1 MGNVTEGFKG
11 YVDVWKMNTF
21 DEINFQQELREQYAT
36 VQAVES
42 QKLLQQI
49 ARSGGLGG
57 GGIGGTLGNA
67 DLGNQ
72 GIFWR
77 RWNNY
82 LYTNAGAIAFVSVIC
97 AIIAFLVKNTFFF
110 GFSVFA
116 FSFAAVGFLS
126 QATLS
131 GNKRAEVFTSKI
143 YGGAFAIA
151 LIFTIAAVVA
161 VTSLDAFD
169 G

>member
-1 MGNVTEGFKG
+1 MGNVQEGFKG

-57 GGIGGTLGNA
+57 GGGGGAMGNA

-72 GIFWR
+72 GVFWR

-82 LYTNAGAIAFVSVIC
+82 LYTNAGTIAFVAIIC
-97 AIIAFLVKNTFFF
+97 GIIAFLVEDPFFF
-110 GFSVFA
+110 GFSIFA
-116 FSFAAVGFLS
+116 FTFAATGYIS

-143 YGGAFAIA
+143 YAGAFGISI
-151 LIFTIAAVVA
+151 IFTIAAA
-161 VTSLDAFD
+161 ILTSRVFD
-169 G
+169 